1 MLQTL
6 CDITECAKALG
17 FDATIYYSSIKD
29 RSILGLKLHSGSLS
43 AQYVFY
49 EAFKFL
55 GLSSWYLSETFKI
68 FVLLY
73 TYTNAHMVTL

>member
-1 MLQTL
+1 MLQAL

-55 GLSSWYLSETFKI
+55 GLSSWYLSRQ
-68 FVLLY
+68 
-73 TYTNAHMVTL
+73 